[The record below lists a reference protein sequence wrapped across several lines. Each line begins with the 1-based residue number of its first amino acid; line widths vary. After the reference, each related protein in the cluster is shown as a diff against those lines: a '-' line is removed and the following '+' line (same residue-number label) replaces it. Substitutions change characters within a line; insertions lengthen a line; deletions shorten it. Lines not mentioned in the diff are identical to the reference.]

1 MSKRKD
7 LTGNVYG
14 ELTVLE
20 YSHNDPESRSPMWLC
35 KCSCGIEKAIH
46 GYALEHG
53 HYKSCGCK
61 RETSRDIGRDKHIKQ
76 DQINGTRVSGLKT
89 KLHKG
94 NKSGHKGVIWMG
106 SRKKWKAYIGFRS
119 KQITLGYFDDIDDA
133 IQARKDGEERYHKP
147 YLDRGD
153 SGEN

>member
-1 MSKRKD
+1 MSNRKD

-20 YSHNDPESRSPMWLC
+20 YSHNDPDSHSPMWLC
-35 KCSCGIEKAIH
+35 RCSCGTEKAIH
-46 GYALEHG
+46 GYALEHE

-61 RETSRDIGRDKHIKQ
+61 RDTNRDNGLDKHIKR
-76 DQINGTRVSGLKT
+76 DSINGTRVSALKA

-94 NKSGHKGVIWMG
+94 NKSGHKGVTWME
-106 SRKKWKAYIGFRS
+106 SRKRWKAYIGFRG
-119 KQITLGYFDDIDDA
+119 KQITLGYFEDMEDA
-133 IQARKDGEERYHKP
+133 IKARKLAEEKYHKP

-153 SGEN
+153 